1 VEVRIPVR
9 EQTHISQCRRGVA
22 SLAAE
27 LQLGETGAGRAAV
40 IATELAGNLLKHGG
54 GGEFLAGE
62 RELGTGL
69 YMLALDRGPG
79 IANLREALRD
89 GFSTSGSPGTGLGAV
104 RRMADTFDI
113 FSQPA
118 AGTAVSTSV
127 GPSGT
132 KDETLAVVG
141 SAMPGEEV
149 SGDGWA
155 AEQSGNTLRLLI
167 ADGLGHGPLA
177 AEAAQQ
183 AATGFGGL
191 GHLAPE
197 AAIAELHRLLRPTRG
212 AAIALAQIDFQTG
225 KVLYAGVGNVS
236 GIILSGAAARHMV
249 SMAGT
254 AGHTIQRIQQFEY
267 DLPPDALLLMHSDGL
282 RRHWNLD
289 SYPGLAQRSPRV
301 VAGVLYR
308 DFTRGRD
315 DVIVAAVRRPSG
327 EPA

>member
-1 VEVRIPVR
+1 MRIPVR

-27 LQLGETGAGRAAV
+27 LQLDETCAGRAAV
-40 IATELAGNLLKHGG
+40 IATELAGNLWKHGG

-127 GPSGT
+127 DPGGA
-132 KDETLAVVG
+132 KEETLAVVG
-141 SAMPGEEV
+141 VPMPGEEV

-155 AEQSGNTLRLLI
+155 AEQSGDTLKLLVV
-167 ADGLGHGPLA
+167 DGLGHGPLA

-183 AATGFGGL
+183 AAAGFGGL
-191 GHLAPE
+191 CHLAPG
-197 AAIAELHRLLRPTRG
+197 AAIAELHELLRPTRG
-212 AAIALAQIDFQTG
+212 AAIAVAGIDFRTG

-236 GIILSGAAARHMV
+236 GAIVSGTAVRHMV
-249 SMAGT
+249 SMSGT

-267 DLPPDALLLMHSDGL
+267 DLPPDGLLLMNSDGL
-282 RRHWNLD
+282 KSHWNLN
-289 SYPGLAQRSPRV
+289 SYPGLAQSSPRV

-315 DVIVAAVRRPSG
+315 DVTVAAARRPSG